1 MKSCALLTLIYTKK
15 IEVMEHKTPLNK
27 VQQGILPE
35 KNMIISYVNQVEI
48 PFMMEI
54 NTQLIVRENIFRK
67 LSNYL
72 FLRIREKLKRL
83 SKSLVYR

>member
-1 MKSCALLTLIYTKK
+1 M
-15 IEVMEHKTPLNK
+15 NK

-35 KNMIISYVNQVEI
+35 KNMIISYANYVEI
-48 PFMMEI
+48 PFMTEI

-67 LSNYL
+67 LSKYP
-72 FLRIREKLKRL
+72 FPKIREKLKCL